1 MAATPTPRIAIIGA
15 GLGGLAFALSLHA
28 HGIPC
33 TIYEARP
40 APAAD
45 SSNQTSYFT
54 PNGDGGYLALAPN
67 ALRVLDRIG
76 AYEKIRTAGFNFEQM
91 QMRSARNM
99 SLLGSVQT
107 GADKEKGYKS
117 VRVAR
122 GHVRRVLL
130 NLAEE
135 NAVKIEFDRKFSRLE
150 ESSQGVTV
158 YFDDQTTVKA
168 DLVIG
173 ADGIHSK
180 LRDHLESNTKPVF
193 SGMVGVG
200 GPLDA
205 AKLDDVRHGTQM
217 PCMVMGKGNSF
228 AFMPCSY
235 DGSKL
240 AVFATFEM
248 KDRSRDDWN
257 AFMKDQGHLKSMMT
271 TAHDENSEWPE
282 IVKKACLELNAE
294 EMFAWPTYQVP
305 TLQRYV
311 SEAGKVVLLGDS
323 AHGIPPHGGQG
334 AAMAFEDAATLAD
347 VIAAKDSNVLL
358 ERLLRWQE
366 HRTSRIE
373 QVKGLVGRLGSYR
386 KASPGLVQQIVKEW
400 MMTAF
405 FWWKGGDSGTEW
417 LYGYDTHKV

>member
-40 APAAD
+40 APAAN

-76 AYEKIRTAGFNFEQM
+76 AYERIRTAGFNFEEM
-91 QMRSARNM
+91 QIRSARNM

-107 GADKEKGYKS
+107 GADEEKGYKS

-122 GHVRRVLL
+122 GHVRKVLL
-130 NLAEE
+130 NLAEA
-135 NAVKIEFDRKFSRLE
+135 NAVKIEFDRKFRRLE
-150 ESSQGVTV
+150 ESRDGVTV
-158 YFDDQTTVKA
+158 FFDDHSSIKT

-180 LRDHLESNTKPVF
+180 LRDYVKAGAKPVF
-193 SGMVGVG
+193 SGHVGIG
-200 GPLDA
+200 GPLDTA
-205 AKLDDVRHGTQM
+205 ELDDVRNDTQM
-217 PCMVMGKGNSF
+217 PCMVMGKNNSF

-248 KDRSRDDWN
+248 LDRSREDWN
-257 AFMKDQGHLKSMMT
+257 ALMRDQKHLKSMMT
-271 TAHDENSEWPE
+271 EAHDEASEWPE
-282 IVKKACLELNAE
+282 IVKKACRELNAE

-305 TLQRYV
+305 ALQQYI
-311 SEAGKVVLLGDS
+311 SEGGRVVLLGDS
-323 AHGIPPHGGQG
+323 AHGIPPHGGQVS
-334 AAMAFEDAATLAD
+334 AMAFEDAATLA
-347 VIAAKDSNVLL
+347 VSIAAGNSADLL

-366 HRTSRIE
+366 HRISRIE
-373 QVKGLVGRLGSYR
+373 KVKGLVGRLGSYR
-386 KASPGLVQQIVKEW
+386 KASPGLVQQVVKEW

-405 FWWKGGDSGTEW
+405 FWWKGGDSGMGW